1 MSRSNTVRASAVLIA
16 CALLLNAS
24 TAAAQ
29 DFVLQFRDG
38 LVTLVAREQTVPTIL
53 KWWARLGNVTVVN
66 GEKIE
71 GAPVTLQLVDV
82 PERDALAI
90 LLRNVGGYI
99 LAARHDEIPGVP
111 VFDRIVV
118 LQSSGQP
125 IRNLQPLQAAQATT
139 PSVSA
144 DNFDLDPGVAGR
156 SAEPIV
162 PVPPPAGLPQGGMA
176 VAGAAPFASQ
186 GPFAPKGNASGG
198 PAGMPTGTASGTAR
212 PGEMTAPPPMSR
224 TSAGP
229 QRPPEPR

>member
-16 CALLLNAS
+16 CALLLHAS

-82 PERDALAI
+82 PEREALAI
-90 LLRNVGGYI
+90 LLRNVGGYL
-99 LAARHDEIPGVP
+99 LAARHEEIPGVP

-125 IRNLQPLQAAQATT
+125 IRNPPPLQAAQANA
-139 PSVSA
+139 PSVSS
-144 DNFDLDPGVAGR
+144 DNLDLDPGVAGR

-162 PVPPPAGLPQGGMA
+162 AVPRPAGLPQAGVP

-186 GPFAPKGNASGG
+186 GPFAPKGNANGG

-212 PGEMTAPPPMSR
+212 PGEMTAPQPKSR
-224 TSAGP
+224 ASSGP
-229 QRPPEPR
+229 QRPPQ